1 VKRLLR
7 TLLLL
12 LPLLP
17 AVLRADAATLTL
29 EQYSSRLERMQALV
43 SAGQL
48 DTARA
53 EGRTLLNKEVLAPGG
68 ERFHTDGT
76 LLAAVE
82 RLKKGGE
89 LSVQRRLETAVGELR
104 RTAPAGSSAQ
114 PADRKLLEKLRE
126 QEQVDDPLKGGKVAM
141 PKAPDLAWSDRM
153 LKAFRTV
160 WKWIADHFVKLLE
173 WLERFWPKS
182 PAKKQAGSIGMRLI
196 VGSVVGLILLSLG
209 VLAYEV
215 IRRSRR
221 SAAAGKVESVPAA
234 STRDDDPLSRAASEW
249 ELYAERLAAAG
260 RIREAIRAWY
270 HAVLV
275 TLCTGGILQ
284 FRKGRT
290 NWEYVAAV
298 HPQRAWRA
306 DFIQLTRRFEQEWY
320 GVHESSR
327 DALDECRDWA
337 RSILEAALREK
348 GAA

>member
-1 VKRLLR
+1 VKRFLHALLF
-7 TLLLL
+7 L

-17 AVLRADAATLTL
+17 AASRAELVPLTV
-29 EQYSSRLERMQALV
+29 EQYASTLERMQALV

-48 DTARA
+48 EMARA
-53 EGRTLLNKEVLAPGG
+53 EGRTLLNREVQAPGG
-68 ERFHTDGT
+68 DLFHTDGT

-82 RLKKGGE
+82 RVRKGGE
-89 LSVQRRLETAVGELR
+89 LPVQRRLETVAAALR
-104 RTAPAGSSAQ
+104 RNAPPSLQAQ
-114 PADRKLLEKLRE
+114 PDRKLLERLRE
-126 QEQVDDPLKGGKVAM
+126 QEKVDDPQRGGKVAM
-141 PKAPDLAWSDRM
+141 PKAPNDAWSERM
-153 LKAFRTV
+153 LRALRTV
-160 WKWIADHFVKLLE
+160 WNWIGDHVARFFE
-173 WLERFWPKS
+173 WLGKFWPKS
-182 PAKKQAGSIGMRLI
+182 PVTKQSGSTGMRLI

-209 VLAYEV
+209 ILAYEV

-221 SAAAGKVESVPAA
+221 TAAAGKIESVPAA

-337 RSILEAALREK
+337 RSILDASAREQ